1 MQKNL
6 RVQVMQD
13 LYAEIKKS
21 RTGDLSR
28 AVDFL
33 KSARE
38 IRQGK
43 INKRKQVKINY
54 VKRQLIKPIFLFGGR
69 VVQEQHCKWL
79 LNTET
84 KVIIKC

>member
-6 RVQVMQD
+6 RIQVMQD

-54 VKRQLIKPIFLFGGR
+54 VKRQVDKADLPF
-69 VVQEQHCKWL
+69 WW
-79 LNTET
+79 
-84 KVIIKC
+84 

>member
-1 MQKNL
+1 MQNNL
-6 RVQVMQD
+6 RVQVMKD
-13 LYAEIKKS
+13 LYAEITKS

-54 VKRQLIKPIFLFGGR
+54 VKRQVDKADFPF
-69 VVQEQHCKWL
+69 WW
-79 LNTET
+79 
-84 KVIIKC
+84 

>member
-1 MQKNL
+1 MQNNL
-6 RVQVMQD
+6 RVQVMKD
-13 LYAEIKKS
+13 LYAEITKS

-33 KSARE
+33 KAARE

-54 VKRQLIKPIFLFGGR
+54 VKRRLDKADLPF
-69 VVQEQHCKWL
+69 WW
-79 LNTET
+79 
-84 KVIIKC
+84 

>member
-1 MQKNL
+1 MQNNL
-6 RVQVMQD
+6 RVQVMKD
-13 LYAEIKKS
+13 LYAEITKS

-54 VKRQLIKPIFLFGGR
+54 VKRRLDKADLPF
-69 VVQEQHCKWL
+69 WW
-79 LNTET
+79 
-84 KVIIKC
+84 